1 MNICTYFSPINNKL
15 PYSRLCN
22 LKVDEFNN
30 QISEIGYNFHL
41 IGKHVLG
48 KRNILADCILNG
60 CMTCLS
66 VNNFCVFMFQ
76 PPLYLQD
83 FVRHMS
89 SNALRFL
96 LFRLPGIKGG
106 EITG

>member
-30 QISEIGYNFHL
+30 QISEMGYNFHL
-41 IGKHVLG
+41 IAKHVLG
-48 KRNILADCILNG
+48 KTNILADCISRMHDLP
-60 CMTCLS
+60 
-66 VNNFCVFMFQ
+66 FCEQFLRVYVQ

-83 FVRHMS
+83 LVRHMS